1 MRTVQLWQLRSK
13 ICDDQGSLAP
23 LGIGLSS
30 LALLL
35 VVATLLANSLYLT
48 DKRLTSVAEA
58 TALASYDQRSTTEG
72 LQLAAEQ
79 FLNQHPLF
87 GLQQVEIIDI
97 GSPDGR
103 TVKVRLCSKW
113 NAPIIGY
120 AFSDTGRVCSEGL
133 ARRGR

>member
-1 MRTVQLWQLRSK
+1 MIRRHWQLRSR
-13 ICDDQGSLAP
+13 ISNDQGSLAP

-35 VVATLLANSLYLT
+35 VVATISASSLYLT
-48 DKRLTSVAEA
+48 DRRLTSVAEA
-58 TALASYDQRSTTEG
+58 TALASYDQRLTPQALRQS
-72 LQLAAEQ
+72 AEQ
-79 FLNQHPLF
+79 FLNQHQLF
-87 GLQQVEIIDI
+87 GLHEVEIIEI

-113 NAPIIGY
+113 NAPIVGY